1 MFTPFAFIK
10 RQVSAAIAA
19 IGQRLLLIGN
29 FTAFNPPIK
38 TNGVTLIDG
47 SDQFGSSFN
56 VGSGTNGIVYDAE
69 FDENG
74 KLILGGAFTS
84 YSGSAVNDLVRV
96 NTDGTID
103 TSLNIGTGTNG
114 EVRVAVPISGGKVL
128 VGGTFSQYSGSTV
141 DRIMRINSN
150 GTLDNTFTS
159 PPFSGGT
166 VRTIV
171 TQSDGKIVVGGTF
184 GGDYRSKPY
193 LNKTTPTNLIDTTFN
208 QGSGPNLPVF
218 ALAEQSDG
226 KILISGNQTNYS
238 GSAVN
243 SLIRINTNG
252 TLDTSWATGTGGN
265 SILPVSGGKVL
276 VAGTTTIAGIRRYNS
291 NGTTDSSFDVG
302 RGASSTVYTA
312 ATQSNGKII
321 IGGAFTSFGNQGN
334 NTLIKL
340 TLSSSIDYSFNQ
352 GAGPDN
358 YIYTFAT
365 QSDGKILIG
374 GAFTT
379 YSGSSSNRLARINT
393 DGSRDA
399 SFNVGTQG
407 FNGDVNVVKVQPDGK
422 ILVGGAFSS
431 YSGSAAQ
438 NRIIRLNS
446 NGTIDATFVKGT
458 GFSSIVYDL
467 QLQSDGKIVAVGAF
481 STTYSG
487 STSPRIV
494 RINTDGTKDF
504 TFNMGTT
511 GFSSNQYSCQI
522 QNDGKII
529 VVGLNATY
537 SGSAAQRIRRI
548 NTNGTL
554 DTTFNIGTAGL
565 NNTTYKAIIQ
575 PDQKIVVM
583 GSFTSYSG
591 SAVNRITRINPNG
604 TRDLTFNVGTG
615 FDTATGQPA
624 ALELDSTGNI
634 YAGSTFTTYS
644 GSQVNYFVRISPS
657 GSIAPGAPGF
667 VGVPD
672 ASGFNNQVYSI
683 LVDSARSI
691 YVGTIGNYRNAN
703 YIARLNTN
711 GTLDPTFEQGLVGFS
726 FTVNKIQVQADDK
739 IIVGG
744 NFASY
749 SGSSNP
755 GIVRLNANGTKDT
768 TFNIGTGGFFGG
780 QVTNIKI
787 QPDQKII
794 AMGGFTSYSGSAVN
808 RITRINTDGTRD
820 LTFNVGTGFDSVTV
834 VPSALELDSSGNIY
848 AGSDFLT
855 YSGSTVNRF
864 VKISPSGSIITGSL
878 FYNGYGGTVRAIV
891 VDSSG
896 GIYTGGEFTTY
907 PFRYNGILR
916 LNEDG
921 TADSSF
927 NVGLNGLG
935 DISDVVRSL
944 KIQPDG
950 KILAGGTFYTYSGS
964 SNPFMV
970 RINTNGSKD
979 TSFNQGTG
987 FGSSIHDLQLQNDGK
1002 IVVGGGFS
1010 SYSGSSNIYYIARIN
1025 PDGTRDTSFYITQG
1039 VNSLSGNT
1047 EKLLIDNSG
1056 SIHVLHYPNSNPYR
1070 YFKYLS
1076 SGSLDNNGITV
1087 QGTSG
1092 TPAVTSL
1099 AKDSLN
1105 NIFLLGQSPFTVF
1118 KQNNNGIVAFENS
1131 SNSTS
1136 SLFNPGTGF
1145 LNTSTNQLGNI
1156 PIASVKTT
1164 SGDIWLSSIGTQYYS
1179 GSQLTGDLFKI
1190 NQQGKLIATSSTTY
1204 WQQMQTLQS
1213 QPDGKILAGYT
1224 QPYYAYFNPYRFN
1237 SDGSVDPNS
1246 YNSYL
1251 WYTIYSIQV
1260 QSTGKILIGGDF
1272 QSNVVVTY
1280 DDGEGGTYDQDTPTS
1295 PGYLLRLNSNLTV
1308 DGTFLQNQING
1319 PVYNINTLPDDSS
1332 ILTGFFQLYTGAEKE
1347 NIAKID
1353 ANGNLD
1359 YTYIVGS
1366 GFSAPVLKTALQPD
1380 NKLIAAGNFTQ
1391 YSGSSGVSRLVR
1403 LNTNGSIDTTF
1414 NPGSGFNNFDSTNS
1428 KILIDN
1434 LGNIHVA
1441 GGGFTSYSGSAV
1453 SGYVK
1458 ILPNG
1463 NIDPTGTSGSF
1474 FPNQP
1479 RIMELLD

>member
-29 FTAFNPPIK
+29 FTAFNPTNK

-47 SDQFGSSFN
+47 SDQFSSSFN

-96 NTDGTID
+96 NPDGTID

-208 QGSGPNLPVF
+208 QGSGPSSTVL

-226 KILISGNQTNYS
+226 KILMSGNQTVYS
-238 GSAVN
+238 GSAVS

-252 TLDTSWATGTGGN
+252 TLDTSWTTGTGGY

-276 VAGTTTIAGIRRYNS
+276 VAGDTTIAGIRRYNS
-291 NGTTDSSFDVG
+291 NGTTDSSFNVG
-302 RGASSTVYTA
+302 KGASSTVSTA

-334 NTLIKL
+334 NNLIKL
-340 TLSSSIDYSFNQ
+340 TSSSFIDYSFNQ
-352 GAGPDN
+352 GTGLDGYAF
-358 YIYTFAT
+358 TFAS
-365 QSDGKILIG
+365 QSDGKILAG
-374 GAFTT
+374 GNFTD
-379 YSGSSSNRLARINT
+379 YSGSVANYLVRINT
-393 DGSRDA
+393 DGTKDT
-399 SFNVGTQG
+399 SFNTGVG
-407 FNGDVNVVKVQPDGK
+407 FNNIVYVVKVQPDGK
-422 ILVGGAFSS
+422 IVVGGGFTS
-431 YSGSAAQ
+431 YSGSSSP
-438 NRIIRLNS
+438 RIVRLNS
-446 NGTIDATFVKGT
+446 NGTKDLTFNPGAGPT
-458 GFSSIVYDL
+458 NIVYDM
-467 QLQSDGKIVAVGAF
+467 QLQSDNKIVAVGAF
-481 STTYSG
+481 TTTYSG

-511 GFSSNQYSCQI
+511 GFSATQYSAQI
-522 QNDGKII
+522 QADGKII
-529 VVGLNATY
+529 VVGANATY

-565 NNTTYKAIIQ
+565 NNTTYKTIIQ

-624 ALELDSTGNI
+624 ALELDSSGNI
-634 YAGSTFTTYS
+634 YAGSNFTTYS

-657 GSIAPGAPGF
+657 GSIAPGAPPFPGY
-667 VGVPD
+667 
-672 ASGFNNQVYSI
+672 ANLSGFNTIQVHSI

-691 YVGTIGNYRNAN
+691 YAGISTGNYRNAN
-703 YIARLNTN
+703 YIARLNTD
-711 GTLDPTFEQGLVGFS
+711 GTLDTTFEQGLVGFS
-726 FTVNKIQVQADDK
+726 FTVSKIQVQADDK

-768 TFNIGTGGFFGG
+768 SFNIGTGFPGG

-794 AMGGFTSYSGSAVN
+794 AMGVLTSYSSSAVN

-820 LTFNVGTGFDSVTV
+820 TTFNPGTGFDSVTV

-848 AGSDFLT
+848 VGSDFLT

-864 VKISPSGSIITGSL
+864 VKISPSGSIITGSS
-878 FYNGYGGTVRAIV
+878 FYNGYDGTVRAIV

-935 DISDVVRSL
+935 NTTDVVRSL

-964 SNPFMV
+964 SNIYLV
-970 RINTNGSKD
+970 RINPNGSKD

-987 FGSSIHDLQLQNDGK
+987 FDGYSVNDLQLQNDGK
-1002 IVVGGGFS
+1002 IVVGGYFFT
-1010 SYSGSSNIYYIARIN
+1010 YSGSSNPYIVRIN
-1025 PDGTRDTSFYITQG
+1025 PSGSKDTSFNITQG
-1039 VNSLSGNT
+1039 VNYLGGNT

-1056 SIHVLHYPNSNPYR
+1056 SIHVLHYSSTGNPYR

-1131 SNSTS
+1131 SNNTS

-1145 LNTSTNQLGNI
+1145 LNTSTNQLSGT
-1156 PIASVKTT
+1156 PAASVKNT
-1164 SGDIWLSSIGTQYYS
+1164 SGDIWLNSSQYPQYYS
-1179 GSQLTGDLFKI
+1179 GSSFASDLFKI
-1190 NQQGKLIATSSTTY
+1190 NQQGKLIATSSYTGNGTV
-1204 WQQMQTLQS
+1204 QTLTAQS
-1213 QPDGKILAGYT
+1213 DGQILAGYSS
-1224 QPYYAYFNPYRFN
+1224 PYSPTTNPWRFN
-1237 SDGSVDPNS
+1237 SNGTFNAGGE
-1246 YNSYL
+1246 YI
-1251 WYTIYSIQV
+1251 WYTIYSMQV
-1260 QSTGKILIGGDF
+1260 QSTGKVLIGGDF
-1272 QSNVVVTY
+1272 NWNEIITG
-1280 DDGEGGTYDQDTPTS
+1280 DDGEGGTYSYDSPTTPRYLVRLS
-1295 PGYLLRLNSNLTV
+1295 LGLGY
-1308 DGTFLQNQING
+1308 DYTFLVDQING

-1332 ILTGFFQLYTGAEKE
+1332 ILTGFFQLYSGAEKE

-1359 YTYIVGS
+1359 YTYIVGP
-1366 GFSAPVLKTALQPD
+1366 GFSAPVYKTALQPD

-1391 YSGSSGVSRLVR
+1391 YSGSSGVNRLVR

-1414 NPGSGFNNFDSTNS
+1414 NPGSGFNNFNSTNS

-1441 GGGFTSYSGSAV
+1441 GGNFTSYSGSAV

-1474 FPNQP
+1474 LSNQP
-1479 RIMELLD
+1479 QTMELLD